1 MSRPL
6 SLWHVSGIALSVA
19 TLCGAGTP
27 SLAQDSGF
35 NLAVHANAQTTA
47 KDVGLPVYPGAQLYK
62 RSHNDGA
69 FDIGFTFGSASFRM
83 MGVSYASTDSPTEVL
98 AFYRSALA
106 HYGDVL
112 ECIDGSP
119 VGAVT
124 TTHSGLTCSKPAGDH
139 FHIDSHPDFS
149 SDHELRAG
157 TPRQFRIVALDD
169 ARSGSTRFVLFFV
182 QVPKHSSSD
191 DGSE

>member
-6 SLWHVSGIALSVA
+6 SLWPVSGIALAFA
-19 TLCGAGTP
+19 TLCGASTQ

-47 KDVGLPVYPGAQLYK
+47 KDVGLPVYPGAELYK
-62 RSHNDGA
+62 RSNNDGA
-69 FDIGFTFGSASFRM
+69 FDLGFTFGSTSFRM
-83 MGVSYASTDSPTEVL
+83 MGVSYVSTDSPTEVL
-98 AFYRSALA
+98 TFYRRALA
-106 HYGDVL
+106 RYGDVL
-112 ECIDGSP
+112 ECIDGNP

-124 TTHSGLTCSKPAGDH
+124 TTESGLTCSKASGGH

-157 TPRQFRIVALDD
+157 TPRQFRIVAFDD
-169 ARSGSTRFVLFFV
+169 AKSGSTRFVLFFV
-182 QVPKHSSSD
+182 QVPKHSGSD
-191 DGSE
+191 GGSE